1 MLKGAGRDLLLG
13 VESAETAVCNHVY
26 KQHHALT
33 SKRMVIEDVD
43 LSCSVYH
50 LTLKK
55 KEWLYNF

>member
-13 VESAETAVCNHVY
+13 VESEETAVCNHVY

-50 LTLKK
+50 LT
-55 KEWLYNF
+55 